1 MRISDWSSDVCS
13 SDLRALYVAM
23 TGARETQR
31 QQAINNHNLAN
42 ASTTGFRAELLAS
55 TAQAVQ
61 GPGLPTRVN
70 AAAQSAGW
78 DSRAGSIQQTGRNLD
93 VAFGQDAWPDRKS
106 VV

>member
-1 MRISDWSSDVCS
+1 MD
-13 SDLRALYVAM
+13 RALYVAI

-61 GPGLPTRVN
+61 GTGLPTRVN
-70 AAAQSAGW
+70 AAAQSGGW
-78 DSRAGSIQQTGRNLD
+78 DSPAASIQQTGRNLD
-93 VAFGQDAWPDRKS
+93 GAFAPAAWLAVPAPDGSAGYAKAS
-106 VV
+106 VLH